1 LHLIG
6 YIAHITKFQK
16 DPATNPAE
24 KEAKGNLSKKEAK
37 GAVPHNP
44 IYYCCWWSHARN
56 SQKAMH
62 VRMVVV
68 PILHPYAV
76 AKAPNKTRGTR
87 DGRCNSRISSPSN
100 HKRHRKYRVRP
111 WYQGIIVGAPRAEKV

>member
-1 LHLIG
+1 LHIIG

-16 DPATNPAE
+16 DLATAPAQ
-24 KEAKGNLSKKEAK
+24 KEVKGNLSKKEAK

-44 IYYCCWWSHARN
+44 IYCWWWSHARN
-56 SQKAMH
+56 SQKPMH

-68 PILHPYAV
+68 PIPFLYAA
-76 AKAPNKTRGTR
+76 AKALNKTRGTR
-87 DGRCNSRISSPSN
+87 NRYHNTRISSPSI

-111 WYQGIIVGAPRAEKV
+111 YYQEIIV